1 MNKNLSSILFAAVLV
16 VFGVAAGFYAARQG
30 VDAGGEEEAAAAGP
44 NELSDQTL
52 KNLGVVVGPAKLSEF
67 VRTVKVQAVVE
78 DAPRNTRP
86 LSALLGGVVTKLH
99 VRTGE
104 MVKAG
109 VPVATLSRAP
119 IARPKLELTRE
130 IVAPVSEGL
139 HASVAKLRSATAQA
153 RIAEREF
160 NRLKGF
166 AGSDEKG
173 ELPLIPR
180 RELIALEYEVARTLQ
195 ERENA
200 EHELSWHG
208 LSPVEIETVRA
219 GGTPPPSPQLWRR
232 ALKKNSL
239 WGEVE
244 DSIFEALSA
253 VQRTRPWS
261 VAVIGELSAAG
272 LATPELAKAMR
283 REQEV
288 AAHFIEAASLVLEG
302 YSVANVELLARSG
315 ALNPEMVLRAPAGDW
330 DVAQINVRVGEK
342 VEAGSTIALL
352 HDARSMW
359 LQLEPIGTEV
369 AFVSAALRRGVEIRG
384 SPLVV
389 GSGPMLEGLRV
400 ERFETRSED
409 EARGAAGI
417 AVAKNEAQDSR
428 DGKSRTWRLRVGL
441 RYLVEVP
448 IAAPAR
454 RFVLPASAVTELGA
468 ERIVYV
474 RDGGTFRTVP
484 VYVEYFDDEIAVI
497 ANDGQLF
504 EGDPVAL
511 TGAFALGLALQQDTG
526 AVDPHAGHN
535 HG

>member
-1 MNKNLSSILFAAVLV
+1 
-16 VFGVAAGFYAARQG
+16 
-30 VDAGGEEEAAAAGP
+30 
-44 NELSDQTL
+44 
-52 KNLGVVVGPAKLSEF
+52 
-67 VRTVKVQAVVE
+67 
-78 DAPRNTRP
+78 
-86 LSALLGGVVTKLH
+86 
-99 VRTGE
+99 
-104 MVKAG
+104 
-109 VPVATLSRAP
+109 
-119 IARPKLELTRE
+119 
-130 IVAPVSEGL
+130 
-139 HASVAKLRSATAQA
+139 
-153 RIAEREF
+153 
-160 NRLKGF
+160 
-166 AGSDEKG
+166 
-173 ELPLIPR
+173 
-180 RELIALEYEVARTLQ
+180 
-195 ERENA
+195 
-200 EHELSWHG
+200 
-208 LSPVEIETVRA
+208 
-219 GGTPPPSPQLWRR
+219 
-232 ALKKNSL
+232 
-239 WGEVE
+239 
-244 DSIFEALSA
+244 
-253 VQRTRPWS
+253 

-288 AAHFIEAASLVLEG
+288 AAHFIEAASLVLGG